1 MKVNMNS
8 WHYRFIANM
17 NERGQVQADNTCQYI
32 RSFIFACFKAAFI
45 VAAAIFGVSIVLGPF
60 VVSILSFIFSD
71 LFEKEFYQQAYLVSI
86 LVISAITICFAI
98 WGISR
103 GVARVKERMR
113 ERAYERLEDPEDA
126 DSFIAIARQWHK
138 KICHKVDY
146 I

>member
-17 NERGQVQADNTCQYI
+17 DERGDVQADNTCQYI
-32 RSFIFACFKAAFI
+32 RSFLFACFKAAFL
-45 VAAAIFGVSIVLGPF
+45 VAAAIFGATMVLGPF
-60 VVSILSFIFSD
+60 V
-71 LFEKEFYQQAYLVSI
+71 
-86 LVISAITICFAI
+86 ICFTI

-103 GVARVKERMR
+103 GVGRVKERMR
-113 ERAYERLEDPEDA
+113 ERAYERCEDPEDA
-126 DSFIAIARQWHK
+126 TSFIAIARQWHK